1 MVTICSVCGRESR
14 IGFNHK
20 ECNNLTFLDGH
31 IYAFAY
37 EGIIKSLI
45 MDVKFK
51 YQFAVIETFS
61 KILSDYLTFYRFD
74 DSWTISFVPMSG
86 KRFLERGFNQ
96 GELLAK
102 QIANLQLK
110 KCCGFL
116 KKINRTHS
124 QVGLGG
130 NDRRLNLLNAFIAKP
145 KMHIPE
151 NIILVDDV
159 FTTGTTL
166 NECAKVLKENGA
178 KKVVGLTIARSIK

>member
-1 MVTICSVCGRESR
+1 MCGRESR

-20 ECNNLTFLDGH
+20 ECSNTTFLDGH

-45 MDVKFK
+45 MDIKFK
-51 YQFAVIETFS
+51 YQFSIIETFS

-74 DSWTISFVPMSG
+74 NGWTISFVPMSR

-96 GELLAK
+96 AELLAK
-102 QIANLQLK
+102 QISRLQLK
-110 KCCGFL
+110 SCYGFL
-116 KKINRTHS
+116 EKTNRTHS

-130 NDRRLNLLNAFIAKP
+130 NDRRLNLLNAFKIDP
-145 KMHIPE
+145 KAIIPPK
-151 NIILVDDV
+151 IILIDDV
-159 FTTGTTL
+159 YTTGATL

-178 KKVVGLTIARSIK
+178 KKVIGLTIARSVK